1 MGEDA
6 NGNEIV
12 TNNPGSGFGYT
23 NDYGNPYNKFG
34 MPISNFGYDIDPSA
48 STPTNNF
55 GNFNSDYDFNKSYG
69 NMPSFDLDSIMKDI
83 NAEIDTDLT
92 SQNAA
97 RATLMNT
104 NPQIEQKTPGM
115 TGFEM
120 GQLGLAGLNSAAGLY
135 QYFDTGRDTA
145 REKLTGIKMQ
155 NEDNRAKIDAWKRH
169 DASMRRSGLRD

>member
-6 NGNEIV
+6 NGNEILS
-12 TNNPGSGFGYT
+12 NNPG
-23 NDYGNPYNKFG
+23 NA
-34 MPISNFGYDIDPSA
+34 FGYDNSDFSSIEDMLKYYQVPKPAPVKPYSVMDNPIDSGFKV
-48 STPTNNF
+48 TPGMSDQLGTNF
-55 GNFNSDYDFNKSYG
+55 ESDYDV
-69 NMPSFDLDSIMKDI
+69 MKI
-83 NAEIDTDLT
+83 GGLGVNGQE
-92 SQNAA
+92 
-97 RATLMNT
+97 
-104 NPQIEQKTPGM
+104 TPGM

-169 DASMRRSGLRD
+169 DAGMRRSGLRD